1 MHNNQ
6 DQQCISEQK
15 KTFSE
20 LLKDLY
26 KVYKSDKEGWRTNQI
41 SFLRMFIFLPI
52 EISTVIKTLRK
63 TNEEYKSKLQSL
75 QKDRDLLRSRSKKES
90 DRNQKSSM
98 DIKSLK
104 ERIEKLSNQLA
115 WFYYLTNFLK

>member
-26 KVYKSDKEGWRTNQI
+26 KVYKSDKEG
-41 SFLRMFIFLPI
+41 
-52 EISTVIKTLRK
+52 
-63 TNEEYKSKLQSL
+63 
-75 QKDRDLLRSRSKKES
+75 
-90 DRNQKSSM
+90 
-98 DIKSLK
+98 
-104 ERIEKLSNQLA
+104 
-115 WFYYLTNFLK
+115 